1 MKTNGTT
8 RKILLRKESGDA
20 TIITAILTVIIT
32 LFVFIIAIYAY
43 TFWQQRLQRVYDIE
57 IIAHRYL
64 MEMELTDF
72 SDQEKINDIY
82 NNLTDELAACGVTE
96 IDYGGS
102 SESPVADG
110 AKITLHIKGK
120 INIKS
125 LTVSGFTAVTV
136 GDRDYDIDIE
146 KSGTAMY

>member
-1 MKTNGTT
+1 MKTNGIT

-82 NNLTDELAACGVTE
+82 NNLTEELAACGVTE

-110 AKITLHIKGK
+110 AKIT
-120 INIKS
+120 
-125 LTVSGFTAVTV
+125 A
-136 GDRDYDIDIE
+136 Y
-146 KSGTAMY
+146 